1 MQQLFVKRPAKAAPL
16 IGNPALTAPRK
27 YGKILPVAADVQCAT
42 VAQLV
47 EQLTRNEQVACSNQ
61 VSSSKN
67 PAKLRLK
74 RKILR
79 DFSFQKIEVSEKPQ
93 HKPQHGTAH
102 DNARHAIRR
111 DNTRNCDNLYRCF
124 TQQKRAAAPCNGNCG
139 SCHVQITC
147 PAPSGGHRSCLPPA
161 QRR

>member
-1 MQQLFVKRPAKAAPL
+1 MKRPAKAAPL
-16 IGNPALTAPRK
+16 TGNPALTVQQK

-79 DFSFQKIEVSEKPQ
+79 DFFFSKIETSEK
-93 HKPQHGTAH
+93 TA
-102 DNARHAIRR
+102 
-111 DNTRNCDNLYRCF
+111 T
-124 TQQKRAAAPCNGNCG
+124 
-139 SCHVQITC
+139 
-147 PAPSGGHRSCLPPA
+147 
-161 QRR
+161 